1 MREQALPLVC
11 AILCVFGAYS
21 AEGGG
26 LNVAFASGGDSHTL
40 FFAGDSTLDEHGGDE
55 STYGSWG
62 SNLRPFL
69 REGCAIVN
77 YGRSGRS
84 TTSFIRE
91 GWWNTILQELSPGDF
106 VVVQFGHNDQKLD
119 KPDVAT
125 PIPQYK
131 ENLRR
136 MAADVRDKEAS
147 PIFAT
152 PIVRLTYGDDGF
164 LTDTENLDDW
174 AEAMREVAQEE
185 NVDLVDMRVL
195 TRQAAN
201 AAGET
206 EALSW
211 NAPNDRTHPASKGAR
226 LYAQLFL
233 DNIKSR
239 ELDVAGLFVNASG
252 SLTVDHGDTFIV
264 GANTTY
270 DTVVVNGNLIVAAG
284 VELTASK
291 LFISQNNNGNR
302 GTVTVQ
308 NGAKITMP
316 WWEDSDSD
324 VRLILGDGSPA
335 TLTLNEGSSFTASEM
350 RIANNAAN
358 SANAAQPFV
367 KIEINNATMFLEC
380 RRVSGDYQKGGEMQT
395 RASQSG
401 YSPWEVAV
409 VELNGPNAVLR
420 PRNIALFQGDMRI
433 RFAGGRIISD
443 QAYNWGNSSFIRV
456 VGWNKD
462 HTLRLDSVDG
472 APIHFIRKNVWSMP
486 KALLFNNKSGNSI
499 ITSGSG
505 ALVVEDDSSQ
515 DPVNRPLFE
524 NTTGTV
530 TFGHTG
536 GLRLGPATVLP
547 LDEKLAA
554 VAASSGCSLF
564 VPVTATFDLNG
575 ISATFDAVQSA
586 GTIANTSETAATLTV
601 GANGGDAVFAATPA
615 VPVVKQG
622 AGILRIPE
630 GNLDAVSVQGGTID
644 LCNRAAVGYPY
655 YRFKVL
661 APKNNIRLSEF
672 ALYNGNENVTGLR
685 TAVSEVTQGGWIWE
699 NVAANLVDN
708 NLSTFW
714 DNRALGNTT
723 DWRTNRVYCVF
734 HYGNAPKFKHPF
746 PDAESAG
753 DQNAPSVEYSND
765 NAPLYPT
772 AAQPV
777 STYTFAYDD
786 KTEVTP
792 SEWLFQGAIVSNAW
806 RTLDHVVNYS
816 KAGFAVR
823 SWCGTNFVAN
833 SGISFVEVDSLTVA
847 DSTRWSID
855 ASQADISIGTLNAGR
870 DVTLVVSGVTR
881 PTSKVELPIVIN
893 TLSGSVGTW
902 RMIFEGNANVERG
915 VCVVDGRIC
924 ATPEATILYMR

>member
-1 MREQALPLVC
+1 MNLKHIRLIAATVATAVVLPF
-11 AILCVFGAYS
+11 AAS
-21 AEGGG
+21 ASD
-26 LNVAFASGGDSHTL
+26 LT
-40 FFAGDSTLDEHGGDE
+40 
-55 STYGSWG
+55 
-62 SNLRPFL
+62 
-69 REGCAIVN
+69 VN
-77 YGRSGRS
+77 YGD
-84 TTSFIRE
+84 TV
-91 GWWNTILQELSPGDF
+91 TID
-106 VVVQFGHNDQKLD
+106 
-119 KPDVAT
+119 
-125 PIPQYK
+125 
-131 ENLRR
+131 
-136 MAADVRDKEAS
+136 AD
-147 PIFAT
+147 I
-152 PIVRLTYGDDGF
+152 
-164 LTDTENLDDW
+164 
-174 AEAMREVAQEE
+174 
-185 NVDLVDMRVL
+185 
-195 TRQAAN
+195 
-201 AAGET
+201 
-206 EALSW
+206 
-211 NAPNDRTHPASKGAR
+211 
-226 LYAQLFL
+226 
-233 DNIKSR
+233 
-239 ELDVAGLFVNASG
+239 
-252 SLTVDHGDTFIV
+252 
-264 GANTTY
+264 TY
-270 DTVVVNGNLIVAAG
+270 DTVIVNGDLVVAPN
-284 VELTASK
+284 VTLTTSK

-324 VRLILGDGSPA
+324 VRLIVGDGSPA

-350 RIANNAAN
+350 RVANNAAY

-380 RRVSGDYQKGGEMQT
+380 RRVSNNSQKGGEMQT

-409 VELNGPNAVLR
+409 VELNGPNAVLH

-443 QAYNWGNSSFIRV
+443 QPYNWGNSSFFRV

-472 APIHFIRKNVWSMP
+472 APIHFIRKNISHMP
-486 KALLFNNKSGNSI
+486 KALFFNNKSGNSI

-515 DPVNRPLFE
+515 DPVNKPVFE

-536 GLRLGPATVLP
+536 GLRLGGGTVLP

-554 VAASSGCSLF
+554 VAAASGCSLF
-564 VPVTATFDLNG
+564 VPAQATFDLNG

-601 GANGGDAVFAATPA
+601 GANGGNAVFAATPA

-630 GNLDAVSVQGGTID
+630 GDLDAVSVQGGTID
-644 LCNRAAVGYPY
+644 LGNRNAVGYPY

-685 TAVSEVTQGGWIWE
+685 TALSEVTQGGWIWE

-723 DWRTNRVYCVF
+723 DWRTNRVFFVF
-734 HYGNAPKFKHPF
+734 QYGNAPKFKHPF

-753 DQNAPSVEYSND
+753 DQNAPAVEYSND

-816 KAGFAVR
+816 MAGFAAN
-823 SWCGTNFVAN
+823 SWCGTNFVVN
-833 SGISFVEVDSLTVA
+833 CGVSSVEVDSLAVGNNTTWA
-847 DSTRWSID
+847 ID
-855 ASQADISIGTLNAGR
+855 TAQADIEVGTLSAGS
-870 DVTLVVSGVTR
+870 DVTLAVTGVARPHSRVVLPVS
-881 PTSKVELPIVIN
+881 VE
-893 TLSGSVGTW
+893 TLSGSLSTW
-902 RMIFEGNANVERG
+902 TMTFPDHPGVSRG
-915 VCVVDGRIC
+915 VCLENGRLSAI
-924 ATPEATILYMR
+924 PEATVISLR